1 MVIILPASNYGDSAE
16 KTLCDTSDTSN
27 VELMIDNQVNGMWME
42 VNGKCMYIYTEW
54 LLSTLWKLRK

>member
-42 VNGKCMYIYTEW
+42 SVCIYIQNG
-54 LLSTLWKLRK
+54 S